1 MMDTRKLSECELDD
15 VYKFY
20 RKDAQKMI
28 RTVSQYSRAAND
40 AYRRGDCVSGH
51 HYSLMAQEAQF
62 AANYLN
68 ARAATEIFK
77 SVNRTDDLWRLD
89 LHGLH
94 ANEAIR
100 ALQCRLQQIE
110 LSGQRPKP
118 LEVITGRGKHSRGTP
133 VIPAAVT
140 NYLKECRYRF
150 YELRAGAIAVRPK
163 FVELK

>member
-1 MMDTRKLSECELDD
+1 
-15 VYKFY
+15 
-20 RKDAQKMI
+20 
-28 RTVSQYSRAAND
+28 
-40 AYRRGDCVSGH
+40 
-51 HYSLMAQEAQF
+51 MAQEAQF

-150 YELRAGAIAVRPK
+150 YELRAGAIAVWPK

>member
-1 MMDTRKLSECELDD
+1 
-15 VYKFY
+15 
-20 RKDAQKMI
+20 
-28 RTVSQYSRAAND
+28 
-40 AYRRGDCVSGH
+40 
-51 HYSLMAQEAQF
+51 MAQEAQF
-62 AANYLN
+62 TANCLN

-118 LEVITGRGKHSRGTP
+118 LEVITGRGKHSRGAP
-133 VIPAAVT
+133 VIPATVT

-150 YELRAGAIAVRPK
+150 YELRAGAIAVWPK

>member
-1 MMDTRKLSECELDD
+1 MPQKLLFSS
-15 VYKFY
+15 V
-20 RKDAQKMI
+20 I
-28 RTVSQYSRAAND
+28 IINRTVSQYSRAAND
-40 AYRRGDCVSGH
+40 AFRRGDCVSGH

-62 AANYLN
+62 TANCLN

-118 LEVITGRGKHSRGTP
+118 LEVITGRGKHSRGAP
-133 VIPAAVT
+133 VIPATVT

-150 YELRAGAIAVRPK
+150 YELRAGAIAVWPK